1 MSMFSNRLQE
11 IKTTPTTTTEPTT
24 TTTTTSTSTTST
36 TSTTTT
42 STMKE
47 SVATKE
53 EPISDEDSKKNLQEP
68 VRPGT
73 IATGPPA
80 LSVPPMCS
88 FRHTQRAKNETCK
101 DAAEWRDDAIE

>member
-1 MSMFSNRLQE
+1 MSNRLQE
-11 IKTTPTTTTEPTT
+11 IKTTPTTTTETTT
-24 TTTTTSTSTTST
+24 TTTTTSTTTTST
-36 TSTTTT
+36 TSTTST

-47 SVATKE
+47 SVATQE
-53 EPISDEDSKKNLQEP
+53 EPISDEDSAKKNNREP
-68 VRPGT
+68 VQAGT
-73 IATGPPA
+73 VATGPPA